1 MSTNATRDDLA
12 FEYIEQLQ
20 FTPYP
25 FQEEA
30 IFAWFSSKQG
40 VLVCA
45 PTGMGKTLIAEAG
58 LFEALKTG
66 KRAYYTTPLIA
77 LTEQKYREIQEAA
90 VRWGFSRYDV
100 GLVTGN
106 RRENPDARILVV
118 VAEILFNRLLQVQSA
133 KFKAQSDEGNK
144 SLCTL
149 HSELCASFDDM
160 SVVVMD
166 EFHSF
171 NDYER
176 GIVWEF
182 SLGLLPEHVRTL
194 LISATVGNVY
204 EFVSWLR
211 DTANR
216 TLTMVQSDERKVPL
230 TYRWVGDELL
240 TEQLE
245 KMVVE
250 DLTPALVFCF
260 NREECWSVAD
270 QIRGRAIITPDK
282 QKVLAG
288 LLEEHDWTQGAGP
301 KLKQLLIRGV
311 GIHHAGV
318 LPRYRRII
326 ESLFQQKLLSIAVC
340 TETLAAGINLPA
352 RSVVL
357 PSIIKGPPGEK
368 KLIEPSTAHQ
378 IFGRAGRPQFDTHGY
393 VFALA
398 HEDDVKITRFKEKYD
413 QIPEDTKDPKLR
425 EMKKKLKK
433 KMPTRS
439 TTVQYWSE
447 QQFTHLCKAPSGKLA
462 SRGQFPWR
470 LLAHMLEASP
480 DVTLIRNLVARR
492 LMGQKWLMAAQQQ
505 LNRMLLTLW
514 RHGYVRLEPNP
525 VDFGYQA
532 SQAAELEILREKKR
546 REDAERKNSPFGFG
560 LFDDDFLSAND
571 KWEGMVQGET
581 SDFGLQPSGSA
592 SNITSEVR
600 SQKPEASRDEYKP
613 ELAHATEKLP
623 DLLKF
628 RGVNPIYG
636 LFLVEQ
642 LGLANREERIQAF
655 ESILELPNSVAPQ
668 VRVPKPDELPPGP
681 LATQRLDPLL
691 LQLGLATEE
700 EISWEAN
707 QALREEQRGKL
718 TVYEDER
725 VFVLTFAEKLRRL
738 FDYEDP
744 DVQVRTNAV
753 WAAGEVLAFHGDF
766 NKYVTSR
773 SLQKQEGLIFRHLLR
788 LILLLEEFLPF
799 TPPDTTPLDWQNDL
813 RDIATQLTVCC
824 RNVDPTCTDEVLQA
838 SHTVKDDAV

>member
-1 MSTNATRDDLA
+1 MTEEPSRDDLA
-12 FEYIEQLQ
+12 FEYLEHLQ

-30 IFAWFSSKQG
+30 IFAWFSSRQG

-90 VRWGFSRYDV
+90 VRWGFDRSDV

-106 RRENPDARILVV
+106 RRENPDAKILVV
-118 VAEILFNRLLQVQSA
+118 VAEILFNRLLQAQSA
-133 KFKAQSDEGNK
+133 EFRAQSEEIETQSEERKAQSEERKALNCQNK
-144 SLCTL
+144 NLCAL
-149 HSELCASFDDM
+149 RSALCASFDEV

-194 LISATVGNVY
+194 LISATVGNAY

-240 TEQLE
+240 NEQLE
-245 KMVVE
+245 KMVAE
-250 DLTPALVFCF
+250 DMTPSLVFCF

-270 QIRGRAIITPDK
+270 QIRGRAIITSDT
-282 QKVLAG
+282 QKILAG
-288 LLEEHDWTQGAGP
+288 LLDEHDWTQGAGP

-311 GIHHAGV
+311 GIHHAGI

-326 ESLFQQKLLSIAVC
+326 ETLFQQKLLSIAVC

-357 PSIIKGPPGEK
+357 PSIIKGPPGDK
-368 KLIEPSTAHQ
+368 KLIESSTAHQ

-398 HEDDVKITRFKEKYD
+398 HEDDVKIARFKEKYD

-433 KMPTRS
+433 KMPKRNPDA
-439 TTVQYWSE
+439 QYWTE
-447 QQFTHLCKAPSGKLA
+447 QQFEHLRKAPPGKLG

-480 DVTLIRNLVARR
+480 DVSLIRNLVARR
-492 LMGQKWLMAAQQQ
+492 LMGPKWLMAAQKQ
-505 LNRMLLTLW
+505 LDRMLLTLW

-525 VDFGYQA
+525 VDFGYQS
-532 SQAAELEILREKKR
+532 SQAAELEILREQKR
-546 REDAERKNSPFGFG
+546 RAEVERKNTPFGFG
-560 LFDDDFLSAND
+560 LFDDDFLSNASE
-571 KWEGMVQGET
+571 KWEGMLGEGKGKREKGIGD
-581 SDFGLQPSGSA
+581 SDDVTTDSLATHNWGRSGSWPRKSNSTGCCSRSGDMVMCDWNRIPLSSGFRLQA
-592 SNITSEVR
+592 SGFRKKRRTQTLKPEVR
-600 SQKPEASRDEYKP
+600 SQKPPPLVSDCSTMIFS
-613 ELAHATEKLP
+613 AT
-623 DLLKF
+623 
-628 RGVNPIYG
+628 
-636 LFLVEQ
+636 
-642 LGLANREERIQAF
+642 
-655 ESILELPNSVAPQ
+655 Q
-668 VRVPKPDELPPGP
+668 VRNGKGC
-681 LATQRLDPLL
+681 
-691 LQLGLATEE
+691 
-700 EISWEAN
+700 WE
-707 QALREEQRGKL
+707 REKGKGKR
-718 TVYEDER
+718 E
-725 VFVLTFAEKLRRL
+725 
-738 FDYEDP
+738 
-744 DVQVRTNAV
+744 
-753 WAAGEVLAFHGDF
+753 
-766 NKYVTSR
+766 
-773 SLQKQEGLIFRHLLR
+773 
-788 LILLLEEFLPF
+788 
-799 TPPDTTPLDWQNDL
+799 
-813 RDIATQLTVCC
+813 
-824 RNVDPTCTDEVLQA
+824 
-838 SHTVKDDAV
+838 